1 MGNKIEKKPMPKW
14 LVYTLFIL
22 KFVLSLSLI
31 IWTVYMT
38 LQSDV
43 GQDDDNAFLS
53 TQKVMDDN
61 YNAIVE
67 QNNEFSSKYNVKF
80 VFNDTEIIGLTHQDI
95 YLSQRNIKER
105 TLRKNMLN
113 VGENTV
119 SVYIQDKN
127 GNTVE
132 KNTIEILVTKNT
144 THLEDVILNF
154 KDETTKKFMIQSLG
168 YWNITGTLD
177 VNGSRGYFY
186 LKTNASKNESIK

>member
-1 MGNKIEKKPMPKW
+1 MENKKTNKPMPKW

-22 KFVLSLSLI
+22 KFGLTLALI
-31 IWTVYMT
+31 FWTVYMT

-53 TQKVMDDN
+53 TQKVMEDS
-61 YNAIVE
+61 YNTIVD
-67 QNNEFSSKYNVKF
+67 QSNEFSSKYNVKF
-80 VFNDTEIIGLTHQDI
+80 VFNDTEIVGLTHQDI

-127 GNTVE
+127 GNTIE
-132 KNTIEILVTKNT
+132 KSNIEILVTKNT
-144 THLEDVILNF
+144 THTEDVTMKF
-154 KDETTKKFMIQSLG
+154 TDETTKKFIVQSLG
-168 YWNITGTLD
+168 YWNITGTLE
-177 VNGSRGYFY
+177 VNGSQGYFY
-186 LKTNASKNESIK
+186 LKTNANKNKTIK

>member
-1 MGNKIEKKPMPKW
+1 VGNKIEKKPMPKW